1 MSTSPADALP
11 APSPRFAVGSPVRVK
26 PGIADPDYP
35 DIPLGGWA
43 GVVREVE
50 TRDVPAPVYLVRWTA
65 ETLAATHPIYRRRC
79 NRDGLEIEQ
88 AWLSEADLSE
98 PDGMPVAME
107 QPGELRPLPL
117 DLDDPLDRARYLLGL
132 TTDDDLP
139 LVDEAS
145 LRRFHEELSQRLVF
159 PFTAGDE
166 NLDPVLVH
174 RLRPAEEA
182 SPEDGLLAEVSR
194 DGEVPEPLPLTAIAP
209 PEGTVGRRDL
219 VAYGVWMQEQQAEGG
234 TGAAGDTPLNRVAV
248 VIVLAAALV
257 GAALMA
263 LEEAV
268 LAAQVGGVLVG
279 LFGAFLGSG
288 AESLFRRTM
297 RLPPGFLGGLTLGLL
312 AGGLVGAAA
321 GALVVAYVGAIPGA
335 IAGTLLSRLW
345 NWLRGTRRGSGLMM
359 VACAW
364 VGGMAYVF
372 WTDPWPATWGSLR
385 GLLGG
390 IVLCVVA
397 YFGFLGYMATA
408 LRGMGR
414 DE

>member
-1 MSTSPADALP
+1 MSTPPADAVT
-11 APSPRFAVGSPVRVK
+11 APTPRFAVGQAVRVK
-26 PGIADPDYP
+26 PGVADPDYP

-50 TRDVPAPVYLVRWTA
+50 TRDVAEPVYLVRWTD
-65 ETLAATHPIYRRRC
+65 ETLAATHPAYRRRC
-79 NRDGLEIEQ
+79 DRDGLEVEQ
-88 AWLSEADLSE
+88 AWIGEADLAVD
-98 PDGMPVAME
+98 DGGPATME

-139 LVDEAS
+139 PIDAAS
-145 LRRFHEELSQRLVF
+145 LGRFHAELSRRLVF

-166 NLDPVLVH
+166 DFVPVLVQ

-182 SPEDGLLAEVSR
+182 TEEGLLAEVAR
-194 DGEVPEPLPLTAIAP
+194 DGEEAEPVPLASLNP

-219 VAYGVWMQEQQAEGG
+219 IAYAEWVRDQQDEAGPGG
-234 TGAAGDTPLNRVAV
+234 LVGSTPLRRVAAV
-248 VIVLAAALV
+248 VVLAAALV
-257 GAALMA
+257 GGALAA
-263 LEEAV
+263 LEEAAV
-268 LAAQVGGVLVG
+268 GAQVGAALVG
-279 LFGAFLGSG
+279 LAGAFLGSG
-288 AESLFRRTM
+288 AESLFRRAM

-321 GALVVAYVGAIPGA
+321 GALVVSYVGAIPGA
-335 IAGTLLSRLW
+335 IAGSLLARLGGW
-345 NWLRGTRRGSGLMM
+345 ARGRPASGPWAVTGAWL
-359 VACAW
+359 
-364 VGGMAYVF
+364 GGMAYVF
-372 WTDPWPATWGSLR
+372 WADPWPATWGSLR

-390 IVLCVVA
+390 VALCVVG
-397 YFGFLGYMATA
+397 YFAFLGYMASA